1 MIKATKVWKTKI
13 KAKNQGNKQ
22 RIVTHFVGI
31 NPTIPII
38 NLNVSVLNLAY
49 QLKRQIV
56 RVDQKTRPN
65 YYVQETLFK
74 YKKNPCR
81 LK

>member
-1 MIKATKVWKTKI
+1 MIKATKVWKIKI

-31 NPTIPII
+31 NPTISII

-49 QLKRQIV
+49 
-56 RVDQKTRPN
+56 
-65 YYVQETLFK
+65 
-74 YKKNPCR
+74 
-81 LK
+81 

>member
-31 NPTIPII
+31 NPTISII

-65 YYVQETLFK
+65 YVQETLFK